1 MGRIALTQQLADRPR
16 LLFHDLGNV
25 RPGSFRHRLI
35 RADSG
40 EKLIPTTGTSRA
52 LTQASASPFIH
63 TLNILVKYV
72 RLYGFNHKRTQA
84 QFETAWAELKEAIP
98 KDKDS
103 FVLGVSGD
111 RLLLDGV
118 AVEAG
123 QAERGF
129 AHLLTASGL
138 ASIQFHGEVTPEE
151 FEKLVRAFAYNGS
164 KAQDLADQVKTAF
177 SDNKGNIRVNQVK
190 FVAAD
195 PATANIT
202 VAAQIAAQSL
212 GPEFQDWLNDPT
224 KLVQL
229 IAAAEGADPPQ
240 SSPARSTPADAAQ
253 ISQSPS
259 PESAAGWADEPF
271 HLNDKET
278 LEALQLLTR
287 FGELGT
293 PPWPKPEMIS
303 VELQHSD
310 AKIKASVLSLL
321 DELSKSST
329 GTKPAKPILMRAAEQ
344 MAIRYALE
352 RFETGDLKVNAV
364 HELLEQMSQ
373 QMGSL
378 RKILQVH
385 EEKMSKAGMVVES
398 HVDILDKMF
407 WAELPESS
415 KKKALLSED
424 AACLPPRN
432 VRQFVELL
440 LERSDRETASAIL
453 ANYASAVT
461 GGDRDYRS
469 RAATG
474 ITQLADLFAV
484 VAGPVLG
491 DATQKLADA
500 ITKESDPEIEALLS
514 AAFVRLTT
522 EATHRKQYR
531 AVSQACEAMEYVAS
545 RRPALEREIRSRIG
559 VEGRLPE
566 FLEDALR
573 QPRVPAE
580 LLGVLRRNSQASI
593 EHLAERFFRAMRREE
608 CDRIVDLVHEL
619 GLNSNVYLREMLRA
633 GSHRQAVSSIGLMSR
648 LDVPSLLELLPL
660 RLPQWNRFYHDVIVR
675 QIAYG
680 AAADRGRTLLEILE
694 VLDPAVVPQAL
705 DEIGMSGDRSA
716 APPLIVM
723 AAAGEAEG
731 RSPLLQLKAI
741 EALGRLRE
749 PDALGVLQSLFE
761 AKKMFKWQHHR
772 ELRIAAAQALARID
786 PRYSARIMAESSL
799 EPGELALG
807 PLEFAP
813 ACPWVR
819 QRRYERIL
827 LKKSVAGTISSSWG
841 RSTLAIRELSL
852 GGGMGTKED
861 TLRVGSEA
869 DLDIYVGMR
878 HIRAQVLLR
887 RARVNEVGFE
897 FVNIDLES
905 RHRLRHVL
913 MDSLQHAPSRSG
925 GWKHNRES

>member
-1 MGRIALTQQLADRPR
+1 M
-16 LLFHDLGNV
+16 
-25 RPGSFRHRLI
+25 
-35 RADSG
+35 
-40 EKLIPTTGTSRA
+40 
-52 LTQASASPFIH
+52 
-63 TLNILVKYV
+63 VKYV

-84 QFETAWAELKEAIP
+84 QFETAWAELKDAIP

-118 AVEAG
+118 AVETG

-138 ASIQFHGEVTPEE
+138 ASIQFYGEVTPEE
-151 FEKLVRAFAYNGS
+151 FERLVRAFAYNGS
-164 KAQDLADQVKTAF
+164 KAQDLADQVKSAF
-177 SDNKGNIRVNQVK
+177 GDSQGNIRVNQVK

-195 PATANIT
+195 PATADIT

-212 GPEFQDWLNDPT
+212 GPEFKDWLHDPT

-229 IAAAEGADPPQ
+229 IAAAEGRDHSYSNQANPGQLSPLPSMEGAVGRAGDPFPL
-240 SSPARSTPADAAQ
+240 S
-253 ISQSPS
+253 
-259 PESAAGWADEPF
+259 
-271 HLNDKET
+271 DKET
-278 LEALQLLTR
+278 LDALQLLTR
-287 FGELGT
+287 FGELGA

-303 VELQHSD
+303 LELHHSD
-310 AKIKASVLSLL
+310 VKIKAAVLSLL
-321 DELSKSST
+321 DELSKSGT
-329 GTKPAKPILMRAAEQ
+329 GSKPAKPILMRAAEQ

-364 HELLEQMSQ
+364 HQLLEQMSQ

-378 RKILQVH
+378 RRILQVH
-385 EEKMSKAGMVVES
+385 EDKMSKAGMVIES
-398 HVDILDKMF
+398 HVDILDRMF

-453 ANYASAVT
+453 ANYASAV
-461 GGDRDYRS
+461 GAGDRDYRS

-474 ITQLADLFAV
+474 ITQLADLFAT

-491 DATQKLADA
+491 DATQKLANA
-500 ITKESDPEIEALLS
+500 LVKESDPEIEALLS
-514 AAFVRLTT
+514 AAFVRLAT

-531 AVSQACEAMEYVAS
+531 AVAQACEAMEYVAS

-573 QPRVPAE
+573 QPHVPPD
-580 LLGVLRRNSQASI
+580 LLGVLRRNSQAAV

-619 GLNSNVYLREMLRA
+619 GLSSTGSLREMLRA

-705 DEIGMSGDRSA
+705 DEIGMSGDRTA
-716 APPLIVM
+716 GPPLIVM

-749 PDALGVLQSLFE
+749 PDALRMLQSLFE

-772 ELRIAAAQALARID
+772 ELRIAAAQAIARID
-786 PRYSARIMAESSL
+786 PRYSARIMGESSL
-799 EPGELALG
+799 EPGELAIG
-807 PLEFAP
+807 PLDFAP

-827 LKKSVAGTISSSWG
+827 LKKPIAGTISSSWG

-913 MDSLQHAPSRSG
+913 MDSLEHAPGRSA
-925 GWKHNRES
+925 GWKHNREC